1 MELEPNT
8 SLGLSSHGLNLD
20 LGLEPSSSAEPRV
33 FSCNYCQRKFYSSQA
48 LGGHQN
54 AHKLER
60 SLAKRSR
67 DLAIAI
73 RPHAAL
79 SAVGSATRTAET
91 TKHVTPRHDH
101 QDRYG
106 CETTASSN
114 YNVRILFG
122 RRSVPEINAADRGSW
137 TGSFRSDVDV
147 QKEAEFQHLDLSLR
161 L

>member
-8 SLGLSSHGLNLD
+8 KLGLSSHDLNLG

-67 DLAIAI
+67 DLTMTI
-73 RPHAAL
+73 RPHGGRTVPAVVAGGSGQ
-79 SAVGSATRTAET
+79 SAMEM
-91 TKHVTPRHDH
+91 KQRHED
-101 QDRYG
+101 Y
-106 CETTASSN
+106 N
-114 YNVRILFG
+114 YRDISNVRMFG
-122 RRSVPEINAADRGSW
+122 RREMEGSW
-137 TGSFRSDVDV
+137 ARSFSSDDV
-147 QKEAEFQHLDLSLR
+147 QKEDFQQLDLSLR

>member
-8 SLGLSSHGLNLD
+8 NLGLSSHDLNLD
-20 LGLEPSSSAEPRV
+20 LGLEPSLSAEPRV

-67 DLAIAI
+67 DLTMAI
-73 RPHAAL
+73 RPHGGQTVP
-79 SAVGSATRTAET
+79 AVVAGGSSRRAMEMTQ
-91 TKHVTPRHDH
+91 RHEDYRFS
-101 QDRYG
+101 DSRI
-106 CETTASSN
+106 
-114 YNVRILFG
+114 NVRRMYG
-122 RRSVPEINAADRGSW
+122 RREMEGSW
-137 TGSFRSDVDV
+137 AGSFRSDDV
-147 QKEAEFQHLDLSLR
+147 QKEDFQQLDLSLR